1 MTGLFQAPWIVQAL
15 IASTLL
21 MAIVLML
28 RGPVTRAFGARAAYA
43 LWLLPVLRMILPPL
57 PGWRMLGVPVVYWQP
72 HEKTVGIVD
81 PDTAAR
87 LAHEILRSEH
97 AQIAAHLAPIA
108 PRLPVQMPVQM
119 IVAPEP
125 ASPLS
130 GIEWPALLLALWLGG
145 AALWFGWQMIR
156 YRAFLARAMRDARP
170 LTRECGIDVLLSGHV
185 DGPVAAGVFR
195 RRIFLPAD
203 FMARYSPV
211 ERRLALVHEAAHH
224 DRFDIQANLVGLAVL
239 ALHWWNPI
247 AHRAYRA
254 FRSDQELACDATVL
268 ADAQAGDRMA
278 YGSAVLK
285 SASARMPGVACALSH
300 KAQLK
305 QRIVMMARKPVGAS
319 RLVLG
324 GMIAAAAIGGGLLLT
339 ASGTALAQDAHVVEF
354 TGPPPAHVEAARIA
368 AVQAARR
375 AQAAGRRAEAAGRRA
390 EAIAER
396 ASRRAEASA
405 DRISAEADRD
415 AAIASA
421 EATRRSA
428 RAAAEAERAAR
439 EAATA
444 GAGADEI
451 RRVVLATTR
460 SNLAEQC
467 AAAGKPVDA
476 QADWGSLATCGRMQ
490 EMIRISMQHARQAI
504 LAAHELSDA
513 ERTRAMAEI
522 DRSSAETERALQ
534 DAEDAPIS

>member
-1 MTGLFQAPWIVQAL
+1 
-15 IASTLL
+15 
-21 MAIVLML
+21 
-28 RGPVTRAFGARAAYA
+28 
-43 LWLLPVLRMILPPL
+43 
-57 PGWRMLGVPVVYWQP
+57 
-72 HEKTVGIVD
+72 
-81 PDTAAR
+81 
-87 LAHEILRSEH
+87 
-97 AQIAAHLAPIA
+97 
-108 PRLPVQMPVQM
+108 
-119 IVAPEP
+119 
-125 ASPLS
+125 
-130 GIEWPALLLALWLGG
+130 
-145 AALWFGWQMIR
+145 
-156 YRAFLARAMRDARP
+156 
-170 LTRECGIDVLLSGHV
+170 
-185 DGPVAAGVFR
+185 
-195 RRIFLPAD
+195 
-203 FMARYSPV
+203 
-211 ERRLALVHEAAHH
+211 
-224 DRFDIQANLVGLAVL
+224 
-239 ALHWWNPI
+239 
-247 AHRAYRA
+247 
-254 FRSDQELACDATVL
+254 
-268 ADAQAGDRMA
+268 
-278 YGSAVLK
+278 
-285 SASARMPGVACALSH
+285 
-300 KAQLK
+300 
-305 QRIVMMARKPVGAS
+305 
-319 RLVLG
+319 
-324 GMIAAAAIGGGLLLT
+324 MIAAAAIGGGLLLT